1 MAALRLPHRLGSR
14 VLRVR
19 RKQLCLNATEGNPSS
34 PQLFGEQAIAQS
46 CRSSN
51 CNLTLPPYQE
61 LLSKITRI
69 SGMRLRHPS
78 HGLQPASY
86 PPRQRG
92 PSTARARRILTRR
105 ASEGTCWRGPR
116 RVRMLQGTRSAA
128 PLPLPTGT
136 SSQQIGTFQNP
147 RPAKPASSG
156 HSRFGLDPSISYNKN
171 SGLSAL
177 LTTSLSRRRWRPF
190 A

>member
-128 PLPLPTGT
+128 PFPSPQEPQASKSELSRMPDR
-136 SSQQIGTFQNP
+136 QNP
-147 RPAKPASSG
+147 HRQVT
-156 HSRFGLDPSISYNKN
+156 LD
-171 SGLSAL
+171 LAW
-177 LTTSLSRRRWRPF
+177 TQ